1 MDKNFWI
8 TAWEEGRTGFHQ
20 KNFHPKLVQYFPKLS
35 FLKGQRVLVP
45 LCGKTHDMFW
55 LLQQGLQVQG
65 VELFEPAVAE
75 FFQENNLPR
84 PLIDEESDFKHY
96 SLHDITIIVGDFFA
110 LPENNPYDLIYDRA
124 ALVALPESMRKD
136 YAEKISRLIKPQGKM
151 LLITYDYIPEEMMA
165 PPFSVPETEIQ
176 KLYAKNFSIKLLES
190 EKPKEG
196 TRLDAVPS
204 LTQNVYLL
212 ERNA

>member
-20 KNFHPKLVQYFPKLS
+20 KNFHPKLVQYFPRLAS
-35 FLKGQRVLVP
+35 LKDQRVLVP
-45 LCGKTHDMFW
+45 LCGKTHDMLF
-55 LLQQGLQVQG
+55 LFKQGLKVQG

-75 FFQENNLPR
+75 FFQENNLPD
-84 PLIDEESDFKHY
+84 PIIEKNDVFTDYQLN
-96 SLHDITIIVGDFFA
+96 DITISVGDFFA
-110 LPENNPYDLIYDRA
+110 LSEKEPYDFVYDRA

-136 YAEKISRLIKPQGKM
+136 YAKKISRLMKPQGKI
-151 LLITYDYIPEEMMA
+151 LLITYDYIPEEMTA
-165 PPFSVPETEIQ
+165 PPFSVPDSEIQ

-190 EKPKEG
+190 GKPKEG